1 METRSRDSITTDG
14 RSILLDLRHEQDAH
28 PRDSN
33 EWREIR
39 GQIDIIVAQQ
49 YLEYLNR

>member
-1 METRSRDSITTDG
+1 METRSRDSITADG
-14 RSILLDLRHEQDAH
+14 RSILLDLRHEQGSY

-33 EWREIR
+33 EWREIQ

>member
-14 RSILLDLRHEQDAH
+14 RSILLDLRQEQDTL

-33 EWREIR
+33 EWRIIQ

>member
-14 RSILLDLRHEQDAH
+14 RSILLDLRQEQDTL

-33 EWREIR
+33 EWRVIQ